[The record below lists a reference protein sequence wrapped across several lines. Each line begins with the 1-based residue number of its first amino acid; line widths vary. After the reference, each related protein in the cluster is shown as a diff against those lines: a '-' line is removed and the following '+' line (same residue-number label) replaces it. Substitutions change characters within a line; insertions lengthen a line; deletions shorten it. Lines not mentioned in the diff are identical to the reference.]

1 MKYKLTTPTGNAAAT
16 VTGTPYEGLDPEQL
30 AAVRA
35 PFDPL
40 LIVAGAG
47 TGKTRTLMAR
57 CAHLILS
64 GVAPERILLCTFT
77 LKAAREMRS
86 RIHALVGPVA
96 GSLWAG
102 TFHHVGHRLLRQHGS
117 HLGLI
122 QDFSILDTEDARDLL
137 AMVCGEAKVGPP
149 VTAAKCQTLFSL
161 SLGCAEPLAET
172 ARRTAPE
179 LMGQL
184 GQVEEVLRIYQERK
198 AAQHVVDFDDMLV
211 LWRRLLRENDD
222 AARLLRGLFDHVLVD
237 EYQDTNPLQADIVE
251 LMVQEHRHVTVVGDD
266 AQSIYSFR
274 GARLDALNQF
284 LERFP
289 DATLCK
295 LERNY
300 RSTQPILDLANAS
313 LGISTRVIRKTL
325 VTSRAGGTPPVLVR
339 TADTAQEAQFVA
351 QRLWDLHTENGIPL
365 HEIAVLTRTNAQSLQ
380 IQLEF
385 SRRGIPFRVQGGMR
399 ILEQAHFKD
408 FIAYLRVLVNPA
420 DELAVM
426 RVFKLMPGLGAQTAL
441 QGSDRLRD
449 PPIPWTIEDVHPMA
463 QTLLWAGLTPARRKK
478 VLELGQFFETI
489 KTNRNDLPKLL
500 GEVLRK
506 YIPVLRSKYERAED
520 RLDELN
526 SLVEVGAQYATPDA
540 LLADLGLQSGPVAE
554 VFKTMEEPEDLA
566 VLSTVH
572 QAKGLEWTAVFVP
585 SMCEGSF
592 PLLFSKEEDA
602 QEEERRIFHVA
613 VTRAK
618 DELYLVQPLMSGA
631 SDRGRVFRRLSRFI
645 SELPPKLYETWEI
658 EVE

>member
-1 MKYKLTTPTGNAAAT
+1 MKYKLTTSSGNAAAA
-16 VTGTPYEGLDPEQL
+16 VSGTPYDNLDPQQL
-30 AAVRA
+30 EAVRA

-86 RIHALVGPVA
+86 RIHALVGPIA
-96 GSLWAG
+96 GALWAG

-137 AMVCGEAKVGPP
+137 TMVCGEAKVEPP
-149 VTAAKCQTLFSL
+149 ITAARCQTLFSL
-161 SLGCAEPLAET
+161 ALGCQEPLAET
-172 ARRTAPE
+172 AKRTASE
-179 LMGQL
+179 LL
-184 GQVEEVLRIYQERK
+184 GQIERVEGLFRTYQERK
-198 AAQHVVDFDDMLV
+198 AAQHVVDFDDLLA
-211 LWRRLLRENDD
+211 LWKRLLLENDD

-251 LMVQEHRHVTVVGDD
+251 LMVREHRHVTVVGDD

-274 GARLDALNQF
+274 GARLEALQSF
-284 LERFP
+284 LDHFP
-289 DATLCK
+289 DARLAK
-295 LERNY
+295 LEHNY

-313 LGISTRVIRKTL
+313 LAVSTRVIRKTL
-325 VTSRAGGTPPVLVR
+325 TTSRGGGAQPVLVR
-339 TADTAQEAQFVA
+339 TADGAQEAQFVA

-365 HEIAVLTRTNAQSLQ
+365 HELAVLTRTNAQSLQ

-420 DELAVM
+420 DEMAVM
-426 RVFKLMPGLGAQTAL
+426 RIFKLMPGLGAQTAL
-441 QGSDRLRD
+441 QVSDRLRN
-449 PPIPWTIEDVHPMA
+449 PTVPWTLDDVHPLA
-463 QTLLWAGLTPARRKK
+463 QTLLWAALTPARRKK
-478 VLELGQFFETI
+478 VLELGQWLEII
-489 KTNRNDLPKLL
+489 KTSRNNLPELL
-500 GEVLRK
+500 GAVLQK
-506 YIPVLRSKYERAED
+506 YTPVLRSKYERAED
-520 RLDELN
+520 RLEELV
-526 SLVEVGAQYATPDA
+526 SLVDVGAQYSTPDA

-572 QAKGLEWTAVFVP
+572 QAKGLEIGRA
-585 SMCEGSF
+585 
-592 PLLFSKEEDA
+592 
-602 QEEERRIFHVA
+602 HV
-613 VTRAK
+613 
-618 DELYLVQPLMSGA
+618 
-631 SDRGRVFRRLSRFI
+631 
-645 SELPPKLYETWEI
+645 
-658 EVE
+658 

>member
-1 MKYKLTTPTGNAAAT
+1 MKYKLTVPTGSAAAA
-16 VTGTPYEGLDPEQL
+16 VVGTPYENLDPQQL
-30 AAVRA
+30 EAVRA
-35 PFDPL
+35 PLTPL

-86 RIHALVGPVA
+86 RIHALVGPIA
-96 GSLWAG
+96 NQIWAG
-102 TFHHVGHRLLRQHGS
+102 TFHHVGHRLLRLYGS

-122 QDFSILDTEDARDLL
+122 PDFSIIDSEDARDFL
-137 AMVCGEAKVGPP
+137 AMILGDLKVEPP
-149 VTAAKCQTLFSL
+149 ITASKCQTLFSMAQ
-161 SLGCAEPLAET
+161 GCQEPLSET
-172 ARRTAPE
+172 ARREVPE
-179 LMGQL
+179 FVGRIEA
-184 GQVEEVLRIYQERK
+184 VERVFSVYQERK

-211 LWRRLLRENDD
+211 LWKRLLQEESD
-222 AARLLRGLFDHVLVD
+222 AAVLLRGLFDHVLVD

-251 LMVQEHRHVTVVGDD
+251 LMVRDHRHVTVVGDD

-274 GARLDALNQF
+274 GARLDALNLF

-289 DATLCK
+289 DADLAK

-300 RSTQPILDLANAS
+300 RSTQPILDLANTS
-313 LGISTRVIRKTL
+313 LAISTRIIKKTL
-325 VTSRAGGTPPVLVR
+325 VTQRTGGTLPILVR

-351 QRLWDLHTENGIPL
+351 QRLWDLHTESAIPL
-365 HEIAVLTRTNAQSLQ
+365 NEIAVLTRTNAQSLQ

-408 FIAYLRVLVNPA
+408 FIGFLRVLVNPA
-420 DELAVM
+420 DEMAVM

-441 QGSDRLRD
+441 QVSEVLRS
-449 PPIPWTIEDVHPMA
+449 PSNPWTLDDVHPMA
-463 QTLLWAGLTPARRKK
+463 QTLLWAKLTPARRKK
-478 VLELGQFFETI
+478 VLELGQFFETV
-489 KTNRNDLPKLL
+489 KTYRNNLPELL
-500 GEVLRK
+500 EGVLRK
-506 YIPVLRSKYERAED
+506 YTPVLRSKYEHAED
-520 RLDELN
+520 RLEELV
-526 SLVEVGAQYATPDA
+526 SLVEVGAQYGTPDA

-572 QAKGLEWTAVFVP
+572 QSKGLEWTAVFVP
-585 SMCEGSF
+585 AMSEGSF
-592 PLLFSKEEDA
+592 PLLFTKNPDA
-602 QEEERRIFHVA
+602 IEEERRVFHVA

-618 DELYLVQPLMSGA
+618 DELYLIQPLMSGA
-631 SDRGRVFRRLSRFI
+631 SDRTRVFRRLSRFVA
-645 SELPPKLYETWEI
+645 ELPPRLYETWEI